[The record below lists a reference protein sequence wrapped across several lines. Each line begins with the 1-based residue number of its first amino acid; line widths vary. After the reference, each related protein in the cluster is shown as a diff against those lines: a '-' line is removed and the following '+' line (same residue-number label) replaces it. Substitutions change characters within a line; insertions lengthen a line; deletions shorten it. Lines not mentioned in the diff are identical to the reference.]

1 MNQKMVA
8 IIAVIIVVVA
18 AVAVAA
24 VVMSNGN
31 GGGDSGDRVVTDI
44 RGREVTIPQDV
55 NKVVCVS
62 AGALR
67 MVSYFD
73 IDRVVGIDSMD
84 KGTSGSPAN
93 YNLATYRVAYADQIK
108 EKTDVGD
115 ASSFKEIA
123 DTGADVIFTTTEG
136 VETLDNIQEK
146 TGIPV
151 VGLRAEVYFDL
162 DSLQTF
168 SKQMRLIGEVL
179 KMDDR
184 ADELVNGIEGLF
196 NELEIYKLS
205 AKQSDLKKSYVCGL
219 MTGMT
224 GNFYKTTGH
233 YLPFSTTVG
242 LNIAP
247 DIAQSPYIISAK
259 DIIDRDPEYMFVDV
273 SNYASCMSTM
283 KTDAEILGDISAI
296 ANEKV
301 YSLLSYKY
309 YNTNYENELID
320 CFAVGK
326 IIAPEIYDFNME
338 DKANEILKLF
348 FPNSTIT
355 LASYTAAVGHGIG
368 LIDPSEY
375 K

>member
-136 VETLDNIQEK
+136 VETLDNIQE
-146 TGIPV
+146 
-151 VGLRAEVYFDL
+151 
-162 DSLQTF
+162 
-168 SKQMRLIGEVL
+168 
-179 KMDDR
+179 
-184 ADELVNGIEGLF
+184 
-196 NELEIYKLS
+196 
-205 AKQSDLKKSYVCGL
+205 
-219 MTGMT
+219 
-224 GNFYKTTGH
+224 
-233 YLPFSTTVG
+233 
-242 LNIAP
+242 
-247 DIAQSPYIISAK
+247 
-259 DIIDRDPEYMFVDV
+259 
-273 SNYASCMSTM
+273 
-283 KTDAEILGDISAI
+283 
-296 ANEKV
+296 
-301 YSLLSYKY
+301 
-309 YNTNYENELID
+309 
-320 CFAVGK
+320 
-326 IIAPEIYDFNME
+326 
-338 DKANEILKLF
+338 
-348 FPNSTIT
+348 
-355 LASYTAAVGHGIG
+355 
-368 LIDPSEY
+368 
-375 K
+375 